1 MGVFGAIF
9 GCRGDGGFSGAVL
22 GVCRGDGGFSG
33 PLLGVSS
40 GGVGFSVARSL
51 CPVREL
57 ALRGLDAGVSAKQF
71 AQRTKN
77 R

>member
-1 MGVFGAIF
+1 MSVFGAIF
-9 GCRGDGGFSGAVL
+9 GCRGDGGFSGALL
-22 GVCRGDGGFSG
+22 GVSSGGVGFSG

>member
-1 MGVFGAIF
+1 MSVFGAIF

>member
-1 MGVFGAIF
+1 MSVFGAIF

-22 GVCRGDGGFSG
+22 GVCRGDGGSSG